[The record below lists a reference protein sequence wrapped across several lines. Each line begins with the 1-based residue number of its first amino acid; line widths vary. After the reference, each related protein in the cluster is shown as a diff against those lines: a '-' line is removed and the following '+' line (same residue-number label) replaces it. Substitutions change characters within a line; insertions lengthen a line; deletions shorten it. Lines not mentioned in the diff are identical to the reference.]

1 MADDLPSVT
10 GDRVQLQQV
19 ILNLLRNASEAMDGI
34 NDRSRR
40 VVIRT
45 ARSEHNHVRLSVEDV
60 GVGLDQHGMDTLF
73 KAFYTTKADG
83 MGIGLAISRTI
94 IESHR
99 GRLWA
104 TPNDGPGITLA
115 FSIPRATNDEPTRLV
130 TRSVLKTP
138 TPAPAT
144 QPQQPQA
151 G

>member
-1 MADDLPSVT
+1 
-10 GDRVQLQQV
+10 
-19 ILNLLRNASEAMDGI
+19 
-34 NDRSRR
+34 
-40 VVIRT
+40 
-45 ARSEHNHVRLSVEDV
+45 
-60 GVGLDQHGMDTLF
+60 MDTLF

-138 TPAPAT
+138 TPAPRRNRSNLRPASSSSARKWRRACGRRCWLRCT
-144 QPQQPQA
+144 
-151 G
+151 